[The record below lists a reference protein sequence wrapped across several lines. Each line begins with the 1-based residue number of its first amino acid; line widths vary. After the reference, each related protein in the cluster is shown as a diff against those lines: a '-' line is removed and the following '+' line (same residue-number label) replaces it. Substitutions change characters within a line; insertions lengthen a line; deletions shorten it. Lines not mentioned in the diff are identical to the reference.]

1 MAKNP
6 AAAPK
11 KGRGKND
18 SEADKIMAKMESGLV
33 NKRYATA
40 EMLDPSLG
48 LSAGKVASKAK
59 AKKSR

>member
-18 SEADKIMAKMESGLV
+18 SEADKIMASDIDRYYKEGWDV
-33 NKRYATA
+33 KRLAA
-40 EMLDPSLG
+40 VEEQEKL
-48 LSAGKVASKAK
+48 AAK
-59 AKKSR
+59 RGRRAA